1 MSEYVK
7 EILSTMPQGLTRD
20 QFWLRCRPDINAGCA
35 SEVAIA
41 WSIYKK
47 RAA

>member
-7 EILSTMPQGLTRD
+7 EILSAMPQGLTRD
-20 QFWLRCRPDINAGCA
+20 QFWLRCRPDINAGYA